1 MGDKWGNNMCND
13 NYTEKDIELLKKN
26 AKFLNLENVELGYG
40 LSLEN
45 GKVCETKLEP
55 VLDE

>member
-1 MGDKWGNNMCND
+1 MCND